1 MKAKRFPIKSIL
13 LIILSLLFIFV
24 LYILNYYNLLPKKT
38 YSNKDF
44 GIETLHSSIDFNNN
58 GIDDYTDIL
67 LGARKD
73 AKNRPK
79 YNGEYQDNGFP
90 PENIGVCTDVVWR
103 AFKNAGYNLREMVD
117 LDIKLRGEA
126 YSHIKCQDKN
136 IDFRRVK
143 NLHIFFKEH
152 AICLATDITKL
163 EEWQPGDIVI
173 FNNDKHIGIIS
184 DKRNRYGL
192 PYVIH
197 NGGQPNR
204 EEDYLKKAFINGHYR
219 FDSSKILKELLIE
232 WN

>member
-1 MKAKRFPIKSIL
+1 MCIR
-13 LIILSLLFIFV
+13 
-24 LYILNYYNLLPKKT
+24 
-38 YSNKDF
+38 D
-44 GIETLHSSIDFNNN
+44 
-58 GIDDYTDIL
+58 
-67 LGARKD
+67 
-73 AKNRPK
+73 
-79 YNGEYQDNGFP
+79 
-90 PENIGVCTDVVWR
+90 
-103 AFKNAGYNLREMVD
+103 
-117 LDIKLRGEA
+117 
-126 YSHIKCQDKN
+126 
-136 IDFRRVK
+136 RVK